1 VWGVFNLFFLI
12 ASIRLYV
19 FQHSTQLS
27 LVLVNFLPTD
37 SPFFQFRNVVY
48 IIIFLS
54 LELCLI
60 FDAAS
65 QFKRADG
72 MIELSENLS
81 TVGGAFA
88 FVASIFGYYT
98 VLHYL
103 CQESL
108 PFTVVMGDT
117 SRFFERR
124 ARGPSTS
131 VKESDDLV

>member
-1 VWGVFNLFFLI
+1 MFFQLI
-12 ASIRLYV
+12 PAPAVS
-19 FQHSTQLS
+19 
-27 LVLVNFLPTD
+27 VNVLPTN
-37 SPFFQFRNVVY
+37 PLFFQFSNVVY

-72 MIELSENLS
+72 MIETSETFS
-81 TVGGAFA
+81 KVGGAFA

-117 SRFFERR
+117 SRFFDRR
-124 ARGPSTS
+124 ARIPPAGE
-131 VKESDDLV
+131 KERDDIV